1 MKKRKNENKII
12 PNKEFAEEVRKSF
25 IRKFEKRKVYS
36 SRIDNIWGT
45 DLDDMQLLSKFN
57 KGFRFLLCF
66 IDIYSKYAWLI
77 SLDYKKGITTTNT
90 FSKIL
95 DESNGKLNKIWVD
108 KGSKFYN
115 RSMKSWLEKNA
126 IEMYSTHNKGKPV
139 VAERFIRTLKNKT
152 YKDMTLIS
160 KNMYINKLDDIVNK
174 YSNTYIGRIKMKPV
188 DLKSSTYIYS
198 GKEINNKNPK
208 FKIGDNVRIS

>member
-1 MKKRKNENKII
+1 
-12 PNKEFAEEVRKSF
+12 
-25 IRKFEKRKVYS
+25 
-36 SRIDNIWGT
+36 
-45 DLDDMQLLSKFN
+45 MQLLSKFN
-57 KGFRFLLCF
+57 KGFRILLCF

-208 FKIGDNVRIS
+208 FKIGDNVRGFFCQRLFSKLV